1 MSDLSQ
7 TGTAGEDAR
16 PADPPRRRGLEPAVR
31 EWLLELYETTRTIAV
46 VGASSDESKPGNE
59 IPAYLQSQGYEIVP
73 VNPKG
78 GVLFGERVYRS
89 LDEVAAA
96 GIIVD
101 VVDVFR
107 PAEET
112 PEIARQAVALG
123 ARALW
128 LQLGIVS
135 DEARRIAEAGGLDVV
150 MNRCL
155 GVMHQ
160 LVGLGPGPHS
170 DAWRRTQGGS

>member
-1 MSDLSQ
+1 M
-7 TGTAGEDAR
+7 
-16 PADPPRRRGLEPAVR
+16 
-31 EWLLELYETTRTIAV
+31 
-46 VGASSDESKPGNE
+46 
-59 IPAYLQSQGYEIVP
+59 
-73 VNPKG
+73 
-78 GVLFGERVYRS
+78 FGERVYRS

-112 PEIARQAVALG
+112 PDVARQAVALG
-123 ARALW
+123 ARVLW

-170 DAWRRTQGGS
+170 DVWRRR